1 MKKAKKIIGIIT
13 VVCVL
18 LSMPTT
24 AFARTLYEQVKYLDD
39 QEIFDGMWDCIL
51 DNSGTENEEATGNT
65 FVLSYYRQDL
75 KNFLNSYKIPDGD
88 FKLINLRDAYFEKI
102 ENSDTAI
109 EPYSKKVFDYI
120 SAHPDFELSWSFD
133 TSEKEYTCYD
143 KSELIDSFYSDTFV
157 EYSKTNVKNKSF
169 WTYDE
174 SNDTYVNKTESGK
187 VVKSIPKYHL
197 EDSNSSS
204 SSKQSSSGK
213 TESNNERSQNR
224 NKSDVGESAVE
235 IDEDSSRIVS
245 GADNSNDNLSG
256 SNSELEKATATV
268 PLSTDDFAVLE
279 APQEENS
286 SNQADVAILISIGGL
301 ILAGIGVIIYL
312 LIKNKKNKKS
322 GDTNE
327 KDKEDLQ

>member
-1 MKKAKKIIGIIT
+1 MKKIKRIISVIT
-13 VVCVL
+13 VLGLL
-18 LSMPTT
+18 LSTPIT

-39 QEIFDGMWDCIL
+39 QEIFDGMWSEL
-51 DNSGTENEEATGNT
+51 VTSQGTENEEATGNT
-65 FVLSYYRQDL
+65 FILSYYHQDL
-75 KNFLNSYKIPDGD
+75 QDFLSSYKIPDGD

-120 SAHPDFELSWSFD
+120 AAHPDFELSWSFD
-133 TSEKEYTCYD
+133 TSKKEYTCYD
-143 KSELIDSFYSDTFV
+143 KSELVDSFYSDTFV
-157 EYSKTNVKNKSF
+157 EYSKTNVKYKSF
-169 WTYDE
+169 WMYDE

-204 SSKQSSSGK
+204 KQSSSDK
-213 TESNNERSQNR
+213 TESNNGRSQNR
-224 NKSDVGESAVE
+224 NESDVAESAVE

-245 GADNSNDNLSG
+245 GADNSNDNLSD

-286 SNQADVAILISIGGL
+286 SNLAVVAILITIGGFL
-301 ILAGIGVIIYL
+301 LAEIGVIIYL

>member
-88 FKLINLRDAYFEKI
+88 FKLINLRDTYFEEI
-102 ENSDTAI
+102 ENSDTAV
-109 EPYSKKVFDYI
+109 EPYSKTVLDYI
-120 SAHPDFELSWSFD
+120 ASHPDFELSWSFD
-133 TSEKEYTCYD
+133 TSKKEWTCYD
-143 KSELIDSFYSDTFV
+143 KSELVDSFYSDTYV
-157 EYSKTNVKNKSF
+157 EYSKTNVKDKSF

-187 VVKSIPKYHL
+187 VIKSIPKYHL

-204 SSKQSSSGK
+204 RLTK
-213 TESNNERSQNR
+213 
-224 NKSDVGESAVE
+224 
-235 IDEDSSRIVS
+235 IVQ
-245 GADNSNDNLSG
+245 
-256 SNSELEKATATV
+256 ELYQAQITAMIT
-268 PLSTDDFAVLE
+268 
-279 APQEENS
+279 
-286 SNQADVAILISIGGL
+286 
-301 ILAGIGVIIYL
+301 
-312 LIKNKKNKKS
+312 
-322 GDTNE
+322 
-327 KDKEDLQ
+327 

>member
-1 MKKAKKIIGIIT
+1 MKKIKRIISVIT
-13 VVCVL
+13 VLGLL
-18 LSMPTT
+18 LSTPIT

-39 QEIFDGMWDCIL
+39 QEIFDGMWSEL
-51 DNSGTENEEATGNT
+51 VTSQGTENEEATGNT
-65 FVLSYYRQDL
+65 FILSYYHQDL
-75 KNFLNSYKIPDGD
+75 QDFLSSYKIPDGD

-204 SSKQSSSGK
+204 KQSSSGK

-245 GADNSNDNLSG
+245 GADNSNDNLSS

-286 SNQADVAILISIGGL
+286 SNQAVVAILISIGGL